1 MPHLQ
6 FRKKRGVGVLSLTEL
21 PLCNGVV
28 REAVAAL
35 KHGGCC
41 HAVIDLKGAAPD
53 LSLLKPL
60 LALRK
65 RIQTKGR
72 VVLCGLS
79 AEMADWLRATWLL
92 GLFDVRQDV
101 DGALASLVNRRNG
114 CAGSPDPGR

>member
-35 KHGGCC
+35 KQGGCS

-60 LALRK
+60 LTLRK
-65 RIQTKGR
+65 RIQKKGR

-92 GLFDVRQDV
+92 GMFDVRQDL
-101 DGALASLVNRRNG
+101 DGALASLVG
-114 CAGSPDPGR
+114 